1 MRLKKAVYYESEN
14 AQRPVE
20 EFLNSLNNKTK
31 AKILARIDFLEEHWH
46 ELRRPYIDIIEDGL
60 WELRIQFARSKVRVI
75 YAYMF
80 RDYIILLHGFFKTTG
95 SIPQADKLA
104 ARKRM
109 LDFQRQYD
117 TGMLK
122 LKTIE

>member
-1 MRLKKAVYYESEN
+1 
-14 AQRPVE
+14 
-20 EFLNSLNNKTK
+20 
-31 AKILARIDFLEEHWH
+31 
-46 ELRRPYIDIIEDGL
+46 
-60 WELRIQFARSKVRVI
+60 VI

-95 SIPQADKLA
+95 PIPQADKLA

-117 TGMLK
+117 AGILK